1 MAELMIAAKGLTT
14 AKNVA
19 GGTMFRGGSF
29 HGGSSAQHMSSAS
42 FMSGGLA
49 GAVSRQFTQ
58 GAMQSATG
66 QGGNPISRKMFES
79 SVQKGGSFAND
90 VTGAVAKGNINYTGS
105 MTGPQAAQ
113 ALTSYLGQTG
123 IPEAPDYKD
132 VEIGGGRITGTE
144 VSVEHPNGTAF
155 GMYQAD
161 QYMAPEGNYDV
172 VTAADNSTWYRQYAA
187 DTVERT
193 PYMTEKGKIAYHEK
207 IVKQLPNMPKRKD
220 RV

>member
-1 MAELMIAAKGLTT
+1 MIAAKGLTT

-19 GGTMFRGGSF
+19 GGGMFRGGSF
-29 HGGSSAQHMSSAS
+29 RGGSSSQHMSSAS

-49 GAVSRQFTQ
+49 GAVSRQFTN
-58 GAMQSATG
+58 GAVQSATG

-90 VTGAVAKGNINYTGS
+90 VTGAVAKGNINYTGTMS
-105 MTGPQAAQ
+105 GPQAAQ

-123 IPEAPDYKD
+123 VPDAPAYKD
-132 VEIGGGRITGTE
+132 VEIGGGRISGIET
-144 VSVEHPNGTAF
+144 SAEHPNGTSF
-155 GMYQAD
+155 GMYQTD

-172 VTAADNSTWYRQYAA
+172 VTAADNSTWYRQYAK

-193 PYMTEKGKIAYHEK
+193 PYMTEKGQIAYHEK